1 MLQTL
6 NETSSEIGQYSV
18 QKNMTT
24 EIQQNLLELS
34 VHILF
39 YHPNRSACLQEKCFK
54 CHSNCPIT

>member
-1 MLQTL
+1 MPQIS

-18 QKNMTT
+18 QKHRTT

-39 YHPNRSACLQEKCFK
+39 YRPNRSACLQDKCL
-54 CHSNCPIT
+54 NVLQIV